1 MKSEFNGGVFAY
13 YFFNLLKDIV
23 IILSLGFAY
32 PAMQAVYLRWQTKHT
47 VVNGQQLKFTGSAE
61 EFYGRFLVMYALSL
75 LTLGIYYVVKMQ
87 VELIKWEAA
96 GVHAEDRMDFV
107 SGADIKWYKLIGVNC
122 LCNLVYLITL
132 GIASP
137 LIRYERTMW
146 FCKHTYI
153 NGVALRLD
161 GDENRFFLKCL
172 LWSFLTNITLGIFGM
187 WAAVKVFRLTVS
199 YISFSDGR
207 YVTERTIYLKP
218 SLPAGKPDE
227 PAVVLAPEMG
237 ETYAKVS
244 AFLKL
249 KRAMMCFVC
258 EIPLLSALPALLYL
272 IKPIYA
278 AFYPLAAF
286 AIILLSLPVIFLA
299 EERHKSAEE
308 INLAGC
314 TSAAVVGIIFSASMP
329 VFLPLFIAG
338 LIKTNGMK
346 EYLYADY
353 KGGKLSSYGE
363 NFIAEEEQYFRESTE
378 YRKYLWACKTY
389 RKKYGKYAKSVLES
403 DYGVAYARKT
413 AAR

>member
-107 SGADIKWYKLIGVNC
+107 SGVDIKWYKLIGVNC

-207 YVTERTIYLKP
+207 YVTERTIISNRPCL
-218 SLPAGKPDE
+218 
-227 PAVVLAPEMG
+227 
-237 ETYAKVS
+237 
-244 AFLKL
+244 
-249 KRAMMCFVC
+249 RASQTN
-258 EIPLLSALPALLYL
+258 P
-272 IKPIYA
+272 
-278 AFYPLAAF
+278 
-286 AIILLSLPVIFLA
+286 
-299 EERHKSAEE
+299 
-308 INLAGC
+308 
-314 TSAAVVGIIFSASMP
+314 
-329 VFLPLFIAG
+329 PLF
-338 LIKTNGMK
+338 LRPK
-346 EYLYADY
+346 
-353 KGGKLSSYGE
+353 
-363 NFIAEEEQYFRESTE
+363 
-378 YRKYLWACKTY
+378 WAKPMQ
-389 RKKYGKYAKSVLES
+389 K
-403 DYGVAYARKT
+403 
-413 AAR
+413 